1 MAACTSPRMTASYI
15 ASVSRNRAWLA
26 ALLILSLPFALML
39 HAQDPSAD
47 RIQALER
54 ELRQQKHTLADYG
67 GLNRYGS
74 DDAELRPPAKGEDR
88 VIFLGDQI
96 TEFWGHED
104 GTFFPGKPWL
114 NRGIAGQTT
123 DQMLIRFRQDVI
135 ALEPKA
141 VLILGG
147 LNDVAGIHT
156 PSSEELVLD
165 NLKSMTEL
173 AQAHGIRVVIA
184 SLTPV
189 CDCFVKGGRQR
200 LQGRISELNQLIREY
215 CAQADATYLDY
226 YAALVSGRDFKKELT
241 KDGVVPNE
249 AGYGLMANLA
259 SKAIAEALKK

>member
-1 MAACTSPRMTASYI
+1 MTASYI
-15 ASVSRNRAWLA
+15 ASASRNRAWLA
-26 ALLILSLPFALML
+26 ARLVSWLPFAAIL

-74 DDAELRPPAKGEDR
+74 DDSELPPPAKGEDR

-96 TEFWGHED
+96 TEFWGHEN
-104 GTFFPGKPWL
+104 GTFFPGKRWL

-135 ALEPKA
+135 ALQPKV
-141 VLILGG
+141 VLMLGG

-173 AQAHGIRVVIA
+173 AQAHGIRVIIA

-200 LQGRISELNQLIREY
+200 LQGRISELNGLIKEY
-215 CAQADATYLDY
+215 CAQSGAIYLDY
-226 YAALVSGRDFKKELT
+226 YAALASGRDFKKELT

-249 AGYGLMANLA
+249 AGYNIMATLA